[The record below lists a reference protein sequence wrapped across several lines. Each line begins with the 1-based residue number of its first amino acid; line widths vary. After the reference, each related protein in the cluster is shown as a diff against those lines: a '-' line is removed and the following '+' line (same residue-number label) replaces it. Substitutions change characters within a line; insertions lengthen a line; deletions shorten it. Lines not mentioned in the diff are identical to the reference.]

1 MGGEVVVGI
10 DVSKARLDVAWVQ
23 GEEVF
28 SEEHSPHSIAVLVER
43 LTKLAPARIVLEAS
57 GGLENALV
65 AELVAAELPAVVVN
79 PRQVCDFA
87 RATGQLAKT
96 DPLDARVLA
105 RFGERI
111 QSSSSATS
119 TRCLTGACTQGG
131 GRRCALGHYQSSRT
145 SKTAQSGLAPP

>member
-1 MGGEVVVGI
+1 
-10 DVSKARLDVAWVQ
+10 VQ

-28 SEEHSPHSIAVLVER
+28 SEEHSPHGIAVLVER
-43 LTKLAPARIVLEAS
+43 LTKLALARIVLEAS
-57 GGLENALV
+57 GGVENALV

-111 QSSSSATS
+111 RPELRDLPDEQERA
-119 TRCLTGACTQGG
+119 LKALVV
-131 GRRCALGHYQSSRT
+131 RRRQLVEMIYGLILRT
-145 SKTAQSGLAPP
+145 PE